1 MCSSEIAF
9 FSCCEI
15 MFGGA
20 LISGAF
26 TLSYS
31 ALTHEAEKYIVAVGV
46 RRVQLYTNMTT
57 LNYLWGT

>member
-1 MCSSEIAF
+1 
-9 FSCCEI
+9 